1 VLRDRAREPEG
12 LRRLPG
18 KTVADLR
25 AAGLYKLFTTK
36 RFGVFEMP
44 WGTYVDVSR
53 MLGETIIDQPAVQVH
68 VAESL
73 AELETADFLTD
84 TLCDQLHE
92 WGLSGEGVD
101 GPSKLK
107 VYRDLVTAG
116 KLAHSSAHRL
126 SRMMGPVRRPV
137 TTVFSVS
144 IVTSV
149 PY

>member
-1 VLRDRAREPEG
+1 
-12 LRRLPG
+12 
-18 KTVADLR
+18 
-25 AAGLYKLFTTK
+25 
-36 RFGVFEMP
+36 M
-44 WGTYVDVSR
+44 
-53 MLGETIIDQPAVQVH
+53 MGETIIDQPGVQVH
-68 VAESL
+68 VAESS
-73 AELETADFLTD
+73 AELETADLLTD

-116 KLAHSSAHRL
+116 KLAHSSAYRL
-126 SRMMGPVRRPV
+126 SRMMGASAQT